1 MLGFVRTDNEALVS
15 CLGDP
20 QRAVA
25 AYHELLR
32 RNEDAVGAIRAGLR
46 RENPAVREGCCRLLD
61 HLVDTDS
68 MSQLIAMA
76 DDPDARVR
84 TAAFH
89 ALACDRC
96 KGDTCAPGADEV
108 LEPALQHL
116 ASDPD
121 AHVRAM
127 AAELAGKFVHTDGRA
142 VTALET
148 AHAPRHHLP
157 ADHPTR
163 AQVTGKLSIS
173 DTAGVVDKADRNDL
187 CVADREGHE

>member
-1 MLGFVRTDNEALVS
+1 MLGFVRTDNQSLVL

-32 RNEDAVGAIRAGLR
+32 RGKDAAGAIRAGLHHD
-46 RENPAVREGCCRLLD
+46 NPAVREGCCRLLD

-84 TAAFH
+84 IAAFH

-96 KGDTCAPGADEV
+96 KGDTCAPSADKV
-108 LEPALQHL
+108 LEPALRHL
-116 ASDPD
+116 ASDSD
-121 AHVRAM
+121 AHVRTR
-127 AAELAGKFVHTDGRA
+127 AAELAGKFAHTDSRA

-148 AHAPRHHLP
+148 AHVKDPSPVVRKKAGWFTPSGTIYQRTIPRTP
-157 ADHPTR
+157 RQRENPCANHP
-163 AQVTGKLSIS
+163 
-173 DTAGVVDKADRNDL
+173 
-187 CVADREGHE
+187 